1 MKRIAIKPRD
11 NYQKKIENMGF
22 NFHTDYWKENAYYS
36 FTMKE
41 IEEIEKAT
49 NMCYA
54 MYVDA
59 VQHVIDYNLFHKLC
73 IPAGI
78 DRKSV
83 V

>member
-1 MKRIAIKPRD
+1 
-11 NYQKKIENMGF
+11 MGF

-73 IPAGI
+73 IPAGMEHDI
-78 DRKSV
+78 RQSWERDDLSLRTI
-83 V
+83 